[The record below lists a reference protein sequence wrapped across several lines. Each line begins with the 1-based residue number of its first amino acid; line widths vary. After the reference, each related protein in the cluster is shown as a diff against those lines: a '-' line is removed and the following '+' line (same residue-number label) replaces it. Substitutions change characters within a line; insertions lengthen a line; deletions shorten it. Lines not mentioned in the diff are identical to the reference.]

1 MAGPNAEYKS
11 IQEVFASA
19 RFVVPAYQRSYAWG
33 EKQWEDLWS
42 DLISL
47 LERGNGDD
55 TEHYLGTIV
64 LLRKGEQITSGG
76 RVEPVFEVVD
86 GQQRLVSLLLLA
98 AAFARATENSDIS
111 KALWEDF
118 VFGKEQT
125 AKITLEDPDDN
136 AFLNKMLAVW
146 RDGKDLSGIASQV
159 GTTGQKQLY
168 AAAKKFYDKARA
180 WMEGRSMEGRSE
192 EEVTRLLACLRG
204 RFKVLRFLVDDFTMA
219 VRTFHSVNDR
229 GKPLTLLEKTKSL
242 LMLYA
247 SQNLSGEE
255 RERCLREIRDDFSAA
270 FKAYDRAIEL
280 ANDLRVSYL
289 CDARY
294 RFNEDEL
301 LRYLYH
307 LTVRDY
313 NTQYDYNPS
322 SEAIFERLKGVCKQ
336 ASEQASGEKT
346 RGLFT
351 KISSDLKR
359 VSQALRSLL
368 ERAKRDSAMK
378 EFLAFQSPDAA
389 VYPLI
394 VGLEAEQK
402 LSDAVLKVV
411 RVLDLRVYQ
420 VRGTNPRATLYRE
433 TVSHLKHLSEQQIIK
448 NIRGFVEYYGSDDQ
462 IAYLLAGKVFG
473 QGFCKYVL
481 WRFLTKDHPNLDWS
495 LYRRCEVEH
504 ILSRTPSLDPTTYGF
519 DSGEEYEEKI
529 HTFGNL
535 TLLESKLNKQ
545 TRNYSPA
552 DKTRFYRQSAL
563 EYNRLLAERIAQKG
577 FRKENIETR
586 TREIVDFFK
595 REWRL

>member
-11 IQEVFASA
+11 IQEVFESA

-33 EKQWEDLWS
+33 KKQWEDLWS

-47 LERGNGDD
+47 PERGDGDD

-64 LLRKGEQITSGG
+64 LLRKGRQITSRG

-98 AAFARATENSDIS
+98 AAFARATEDSDIS
-111 KALWEDF
+111 EALWEDF

-168 AAAKKFYDKARA
+168 EAAQMFYDKARV
-180 WMEGRSMEGRSE
+180 WMDGRSE
-192 EEVTRLLACLRG
+192 EEVTGLLASLRG
-204 RFKVLRFLVDDFTMA
+204 RFKALRFLVDDFTMA

-280 ANDLRVSYL
+280 AKDLGVSYL
-289 CDARY
+289 YDPRY

-313 NTQYDYNPS
+313 NMEYDYNPS
-322 SEAIFERLKGVCKQ
+322 SEAIFERFLKRVCK
-336 ASEQASGEKT
+336 QASGEKT
-346 RGLFT
+346 RALLT

-433 TVSHLKHLSEQQIIK
+433 TISHLKHLSEEQIIK

-462 IAYLLAGKVFG
+462 IGYLLAGKVFR

-519 DSGEEYEEKI
+519 DSGEEYEEKL

-535 TLLESKLNKQ
+535 TVLERKLNEL

-552 DKTRFYRQSAL
+552 EKTMFYRQSAL
-563 EYNRLLAERIAQKG
+563 EHNRLLAERIAQKG

-595 REWRL
+595 REWQL